1 MDNWISVFVTD
12 QICQAELIKGILN
25 ENDIDTVLLNQ
36 KDSSYPM
43 LGTIQIMV
51 NQNDKEKAEQ
61 IIKSIDSEQF

>member
-1 MDNWISVFVTD
+1 MDNWVSVFVTD

-25 ENDIDTVLLNQ
+25 ENDIDAVLLNQ

-43 LGTIQIMV
+43 LGSIQIMV

-61 IIKSIDSEQF
+61 IIKSINSEQF

>member
-1 MDNWISVFVTD
+1 MDNWVAVFVTD

-25 ENDIDTVLLNQ
+25 ENDMDAVLLNQ

-43 LGTIQIMV
+43 LGIVQIMV